1 MEDKGGRPVDWELL
15 TRYVSGSCTE
25 EEEVVVETWAASDPG
40 NRQRLRELQRVWE
53 KMGRWED
60 SLPVDTDAS
69 WSDLNQRICEI
80 EGESAQSKQ
89 PDREADRQGR
99 RRRKP
104 LRSRRRRLGGWAAAA
119 PLMVA
124 VITALTFLVFD
135 RLSVDLGMFEEKVY
149 TTQRGQRAVI
159 QLTDGTNVRLNVD
172 SRLVLPKGEFRD
184 DRRRVR
190 LEGEA
195 YFDVA
200 RDTSRPFQVK
210 AEGASIRV
218 LGTAFN
224 VEAYPDDIETRVA
237 VEEGGVSLQSGQT
250 EAPDSV
256 LLTAHHLGVIA
267 DHQIQDV
274 QKEADLSPEM
284 GWTEEKLVF
293 RNASF
298 DDVRRRLGRWFDLD
312 IQAQVVSGAV
322 DRLNATLDGKSPDET
337 LKAVAA
343 ALELRY
349 KREGDTVVFYREKQ
363 GAVHEE

>member
-1 MEDKGGRPVDWELL
+1 MEDKSGRPVDWELL

-25 EEEVVVETWAASDPG
+25 EEEVVVETWAASDPSH
-40 NRQRLRELQRVWE
+40 RQRLRELQRVWE
-53 KMGRWED
+53 KIGQWED

-69 WSDLNQRICEI
+69 WNDLNRRIREM
-80 EGESAQSKQ
+80 EGEPAQSTQ
-89 PDREADRQGR
+89 PGREGDRQA

-104 LRSRRRRLGGWAAAA
+104 SRSRRSRRRGWAAAA
-119 PLMVA
+119 PLA
-124 VITALTFLVFD
+124 VVVVTALTFLLVD
-135 RLSVDLGMFEEKVY
+135 RLPGDLGMSKEKVY

-159 QLTDGTNVRLNVD
+159 KLTDGTDVRLNVD
-172 SRLVLPKGEFRD
+172 SRLVLPNGEFSE
-184 DRRRVR
+184 DRREVR

-200 RDTSRPFQVK
+200 RDTSRPFRVRAK
-210 AEGASIRV
+210 DASIQV

-224 VEAYPDDIETRVA
+224 VEAYPDDVETRVA
-237 VEEGGVSLQSGQT
+237 VEEGGVALQSGRT

-256 LLTAHHLGVIA
+256 LLRSRYLGVIA
-267 DHQIQDV
+267 DHQIQEV

-293 RNASF
+293 RDAPF
-298 DDVRRRLGRWFDLD
+298 DDVRRRLGRWFDLN
-312 IQAQVVSGAV
+312 IQTQVAEGTV

-343 ALELRY
+343 ALEFQYRR
-349 KREGDTVVFYREKQ
+349 KGDTVVFYREEQ

>member
-1 MEDKGGRPVDWELL
+1 MEDKGGHPIDWELL

-25 EEEVVVETWAASDPG
+25 EEEIVVETWAASDPSH
-40 NRQRLRELQRVWE
+40 RQHLRELQRVWE
-53 KMGRWED
+53 EMGQWEG

-69 WSDLNQRICEI
+69 WKDLNRRIREM
-80 EGESAQSKQ
+80 EGEPAQSKQ
-89 PDREADRQGR
+89 PRREGDRQAR
-99 RRRKP
+99 RRRQP
-104 LRSRRRRLGGWAAAA
+104 SRSRRTRRRGWAAAA
-119 PLMVA
+119 PLMVIA
-124 VITALTFLVFD
+124 VTALTFLVFD
-135 RLSVDLGMFEEKVY
+135 GLPVDLGMLKETVY
-149 TTQRGQRAVI
+149 TTQRGQRAVVK
-159 QLTDGTNVRLNVD
+159 LTDGTEVRLNVD
-172 SRLVLPKGEFRD
+172 SRLVLPNGEFSE
-184 DRRRVR
+184 DRRQVR

-200 RDTSRPFQVK
+200 RDTSRPFQVR
-210 AEGASIRV
+210 AGDASIRV

-237 VEEGGVSLQSGQT
+237 VEEGGVSLRSGQT

-256 LLTAHHLGVIA
+256 LLTAYHLGVIA
-267 DHQIQDV
+267 NRQIQEV
-274 QKEADLSPEM
+274 QKGADLLPEM

-298 DDVRRRLGRWFDLD
+298 DDVLRRLGRWFDLD
-312 IQAQVVSGAV
+312 IQIQVDPGAV

-349 KREGDTVVFYREKQ
+349 RREAKTVVFYREEQ
-363 GAVHEE
+363 GAVQEE